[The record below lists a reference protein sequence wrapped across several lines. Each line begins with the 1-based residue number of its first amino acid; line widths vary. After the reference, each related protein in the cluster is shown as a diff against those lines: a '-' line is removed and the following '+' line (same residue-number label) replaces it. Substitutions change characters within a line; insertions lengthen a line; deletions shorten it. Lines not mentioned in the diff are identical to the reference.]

1 MELASLFAAQLSRYP
16 AAQLTD
22 LLKALYQSVMGCGHF
37 APEES
42 RARAYLLEELH
53 ALSPAAEDAP
63 LRRASQ
69 ACSRSPEIVSSM
81 SRPSA

>member
-63 LRRASQ
+63 LL
-69 ACSRSPEIVSSM
+69 
-81 SRPSA
+81 